1 VWLIWLIA
9 FLYGTVYSFL
19 SSAQSGLLVTMLD
32 SDLLGDANGYLQTV
46 REGLRLFGPLTGA
59 ALFAAFGGGTV
70 AVVDSATFVI
80 AATALCMVHVDEA
93 TPTPSE
99 QHRWAEVTAG
109 VRHIWNHLV
118 LRQVVL
124 ATALAC
130 LVIGF
135 FESISF
141 AIVGQGLHRTPPFL
155 GVLIAVQGIGALA
168 GGVMSA
174 RSVRRLGEGPIVGIG
189 LLMLAGGA
197 VLMMFADVPSVFA
210 GAIVLGASLPLI
222 IVAFMT
228 LLQRGTPN
236 ELQGRVSSAADT
248 LTSVPQTAS
257 IAVGAVLVSQV
268 NYRYLLASIAVIV
281 TLAAVYLLTRQE
293 QWEPESQL
301 DAAGAVVSLGQDSFA
316 LAAEAERFLP
326 GGPAATFEALNG
338 AAPAPETTETR

>member
-1 VWLIWLIA
+1 
-9 FLYGTVYSFL
+9 
-19 SSAQSGLLVTMLD
+19 MLD
-32 SDLLGDANGYLQTV
+32 GDLLGDANGYLQTV

-70 AVVDSATFVI
+70 AVMDSATFVI
-80 AATALCMVHVDEA
+80 AAAALCMVHVDEPKP
-93 TPTPSE
+93 TPTE

-109 VRHIWNHLV
+109 VRHIWNHVV
-118 LRQVVL
+118 LRQVVIT
-124 ATALAC
+124 TALAC

-168 GGVMSA
+168 GGIMSA

-189 LLMLAGGA
+189 LLMLAAGA
-197 VLMMFADVPSVFA
+197 ILMMFADLPLVFA

-228 LLQRGTPN
+228 LLQRRTPN

-268 NYRYLLASIAVIV
+268 NYRYLLASIAVVV
-281 TLAAVYLLTRQE
+281 TLTAVYLLTRHE
-293 QWEPESQL
+293 QWVREPEL
-301 DAAGAVVSLGQDSFA
+301 DAAGDAAVAQLDEGSFA

-326 GGPAATFEALNG
+326 GGPAATFEAPDG
-338 AAPAPETTETR
+338 AAAASETTETR